1 MKYQKLGESGI
12 DVSVISMGCWG
23 IGGGSV
29 WSDLSPD
36 VKEVRDLL
44 CAAKDRGINYLDTAP
59 VYGVGRSETILGEAL
74 KGIRDQFVVQTKVS
88 LNWRDTEGEFEYER
102 DGKMVYKNHHAYA
115 IRTDVEDSLTRLQTD
130 YLDSVVVHRMSSTV
144 PVSETMQELMKL
156 KKEGKIRAIILS
168 NSKPSDFEAYASFG
182 EVDGVQEKFSL
193 LSPDNQSYFETCRN
207 HHAVFQVYGSLEEGA
222 LTGRKFLEKSFGK
235 NDVRT
240 ANGWNQEPV
249 SKALKDMYDALET
262 LTDKYHCSYANLFQA
277 WTLKQYENLNLLT
290 GFRHVSTMDDTC
302 KVFDVNLSDADASF
316 IDQQADKVRK
326 MHDGKNPF
334 VK

>member
-1 MKYQKLGESGI
+1 MKYQKLGKSDI

-36 VKEVRDLL
+36 VSEVRDLL
-44 CAAKDRGINYLDTAP
+44 CAAKDHGINYLDTAP
-59 VYGVGRSETILGEAL
+59 VYGVGKSETILGEAL
-74 KGIRDQFVVQTKVS
+74 KGMRDQFVVQTKVS

-102 DGKMVYKNHHAYA
+102 DGKMVYKNHHASS
-115 IRTDVEDSLTRLQTD
+115 IRQDVEDSLTRLQTD
-130 YLDSVVVHRMSSTV
+130 YLDCVVVHRMSSTV

-156 KKEGKIRAIILS
+156 KKEGKIRAVLLS
-168 NSKPSDFEAYASFG
+168 NSKPSDFEAYASYG

-193 LSPDNQSYFETCRN
+193 LSPDNQSYFDTCRK
-207 HHAVFQVYGSLEEGA
+207 HDAVFQVYGSLEEGA
-222 LTGRKFLEKSFGK
+222 LTGRKFLEQSFGK

-240 ANGWNQEPV
+240 ANGWNREPAA
-249 SKALKDMYDALET
+249 SALRHMYDALEPF
-262 LTDKYHCSYANLFQA
+262 TDKYHCSFANLFQA

-290 GFRHVSTMDDTC
+290 GFRHVSTMNDTC
-302 KVFDVNLSDADASF
+302 RVFEVNLSDEDADF
-316 IDQQADKVRK
+316 IDRQADKVRK
-326 MHDGKNPF
+326 KHEGKNPF

>member
-1 MKYQKLGESGI
+1 MKYQKLGKSDI

-36 VKEVRDLL
+36 VSEVRDLL
-44 CAAKDRGINYLDTAP
+44 CAAKDHGINYLDTAP
-59 VYGVGRSETILGEAL
+59 VYGVGKSETILGEAL
-74 KGIRDQFVVQTKVS
+74 KGMRDQFVVQTKVS

-102 DGKMVYKNHHAYA
+102 DGKMVYKNHHASS
-115 IRTDVEDSLTRLQTD
+115 IRQDVEDSLSRLQTD
-130 YLDSVVVHRMSSTV
+130 YLDCVVVHRMSSTV
-144 PVSETMQELMKL
+144 LVSETMQELMKL
-156 KKEGKIRAIILS
+156 KKEGKIRAVLLS
-168 NSKPSDFEAYASFG
+168 NSKPSDFEAYASYG

-193 LSPDNQSYFETCRN
+193 LSPDNQSYFDTCRK
-207 HHAVFQVYGSLEEGA
+207 HDAVFQVYGSLEEGA
-222 LTGRKFLEKSFGK
+222 LTGRKFLEQSFGK

-240 ANGWNQEPV
+240 ANGWNREPAA
-249 SKALKDMYDALET
+249 SALRHMYDALEP
-262 LTDKYHCSYANLFQA
+262 LTDKYHCSFANLFQA

-290 GFRHVSTMDDTC
+290 GFRHVSTMNDTC
-302 KVFDVNLSDADASF
+302 RVFEVNLSDEDADF
-316 IDQQADKVRK
+316 IDRQADKVRK

>member
-1 MKYQKLGESGI
+1 MKYQKLGKSDI

-36 VKEVRDLL
+36 VSEVRDLL
-44 CAAKDRGINYLDTAP
+44 CAAKDHGINYLDTAP
-59 VYGVGRSETILGEAL
+59 VYGVGKSETILGEAL
-74 KGIRDQFVVQTKVS
+74 KGMRDQFVVQTKVS

-102 DGKMVYKNHHAYA
+102 DGKMVYKNHHASS
-115 IRTDVEDSLTRLQTD
+115 IRQDVEDSLSRLQTD
-130 YLDSVVVHRMSSTV
+130 YLDCVVVHRMSSTV

-156 KKEGKIRAIILS
+156 KKEGKIRAVLLS
-168 NSKPSDFEAYASFG
+168 NSKPSDFEAYASYG

-193 LSPDNQSYFETCRN
+193 LSPDNQSYFDTCRK
-207 HHAVFQVYGSLEEGA
+207 HDAVFQVYGSLEEGA
-222 LTGRKFLEKSFGK
+222 LTGRKFLEQSFGK

-240 ANGWNQEPV
+240 ANGWNREPAA
-249 SKALKDMYDALET
+249 SALRHMYDALEPF
-262 LTDKYHCSYANLFQA
+262 TDKYHCSFANLFQA

-290 GFRHVSTMDDTC
+290 GFRHVPTMNDTC
-302 KVFDVNLSDADASF
+302 RVFEVNLSDEDADF
-316 IDQQADKVRK
+316 IDRQADKVRK